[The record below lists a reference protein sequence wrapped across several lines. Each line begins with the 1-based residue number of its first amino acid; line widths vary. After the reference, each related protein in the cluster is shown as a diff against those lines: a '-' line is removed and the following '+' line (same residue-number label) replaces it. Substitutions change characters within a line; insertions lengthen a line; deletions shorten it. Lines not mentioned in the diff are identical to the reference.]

1 MARNAHA
8 CVHRDKSRAEQ
19 SAHTVLTAQLEQSA
33 HKVLTGTAQSKV
45 LTRCSSCRRHGST
58 PASSWVSSAGSL
70 RILSN
75 SAIGHLPIQAC

>member
-19 SAHTVLTAQLEQSA
+19 SAHKVLTAS
-33 HKVLTGTAQSKV
+33 KVLTRFSQRAAQSKV